1 MHAQT
6 KTHDPRSIRSLTPS
20 PRQLSDTL
28 ADPATLTTLQ
38 VRLARHGAELSGQ
51 LPELLLRVP
60 DPQEAVGS
68 WLADKDLSHWIHKR
82 GGRSSGMAVRDGEL
96 ESRADGRR
104 EPGIDREFGFSHEKG
119 EQISPIAPQFLQHL
133 NAPCN

>member
-28 ADPATLTTLQ
+28 ADPATLSTLQ

-60 DPQEAVGS
+60 DPQEAVDS
-68 WLADKDLSHWIHKR
+68 WLADKDLSDWIPQAEWGGG
-82 GGRSSGMAVRDGEL
+82 GGRS
-96 ESRADGRR
+96 
-104 EPGIDREFGFSHEKG
+104 
-119 EQISPIAPQFLQHL
+119 
-133 NAPCN
+133 

>member
-38 VRLARHGAELSGQ
+38 VRLARHGAELSDQ
-51 LPELLLRVP
+51 LQELLLLVP

-68 WLADKDLSHWIHKR
+68 WLADKDLSHWIPPAVWGGG
-82 GGRSSGMAVRDGEL
+82 GGRS
-96 ESRADGRR
+96 
-104 EPGIDREFGFSHEKG
+104 
-119 EQISPIAPQFLQHL
+119 
-133 NAPCN
+133 